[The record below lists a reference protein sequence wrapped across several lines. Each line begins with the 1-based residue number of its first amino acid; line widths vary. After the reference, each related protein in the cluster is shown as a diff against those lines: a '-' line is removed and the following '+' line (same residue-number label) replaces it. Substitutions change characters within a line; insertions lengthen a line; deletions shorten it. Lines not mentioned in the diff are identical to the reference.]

1 MDYSSINQYLNQE
14 VLLTLKNGFWYKAK
28 ILSVSEQSV
37 VFTELKGRTIS
48 VSPEQIVLIEG
59 VQNGRG

>member
-1 MDYSSINQYLNQE
+1 MDYSSIAQYLNQQ
-14 VLLTLKNGFWYKAK
+14 VLLTLKNGFWYKAN
-28 ILSVSEQSV
+28 IISVSEQSV

-59 VQNGRG
+59 SSK

>member
-1 MDYSSINQYLNQE
+1 MDYSSIVQYLNQK

-28 ILSVSEQSV
+28 IISVTEQSV
-37 VFTELKGRTIS
+37 VFIELKGRKIS

-59 VQNGRG
+59 VEND